1 LTDIE
6 QAIGIRQSATVNRHG
21 GESKMDVGTA
31 KKLIEKNL
39 SYDEVKRLTVKL
51 VQHASPQ
58 TELLEAEP
66 QVLTLIREVIKPEL
80 ERSGLKP
87 VLDRMGNLIVHVKGR
102 TRNERLLLVGYAM
115 NAAPSTMQNPYSGE
129 IVDGAP
135 YKLDGEC
142 VWGRGA
148 CEQKGSLAAMMAA
161 IKLVGASKVE
171 LPSDLYFV
179 VSTAGETGRHDSL
192 AFVLDH
198 GSVEADW
205 CVIDGPPEIQLGN
218 KGRVDVLV
226 TVKGKQA
233 HSSRPWEGI
242 NAIDGAMKVLDK
254 LKPLMP
260 YPEAKSHPELGKV
273 SLTPNAIESFPKATH
288 TIQSECRIMFDRRLL
303 PRDDPAHA
311 IQQMKDSIGKIEPF
325 EIDVAPRD
333 FMYPSEV
340 AKDAEV
346 VRALEHAI
354 RSMLGYEPQF
364 SFSTAANDTGLFN
377 FRGLQAINYGSRD
390 IRFQHTDHDLVPVG
404 NVFNAAKVFA
414 FLAIHR

>member
-1 LTDIE
+1 
-6 QAIGIRQSATVNRHG
+6 
-21 GESKMDVGTA
+21 MDAGTA

-51 VQHASPQ
+51 VQHPSPQ

-66 QVLTLIREVIKPEL
+66 QVLGLIRNVIKPEL
-80 ERSGLKP
+80 EQATLKP
-87 VLDRMGNLIVHVKGR
+87 FVDKKGNLILHLKGR
-102 TRNERLLLVGYAM
+102 TRSDRLILVGYAM
-115 NAAPSTMQNPYSGE
+115 CAAPSTMQNPYSGE
-129 IVDGAP
+129 IVDGTP

-161 IKLVGASKVE
+161 IKFIGAAKVE

-192 AFVLDH
+192 VYVLDH
-198 GSVEADW
+198 GKVEADW
-205 CVIDGPPEIQLGN
+205 CIIDGPPEIQLGN

-226 TVKGKQA
+226 IVRGKQA

-242 NAIDGAMKVLDK
+242 NAIEGAVKVLEK
-254 LKPLMP
+254 LKPLIP
-260 YPEAKSHPELGKV
+260 YPETKSHPTLGRV

-288 TIQSECRIMFDRRLL
+288 TIQSECRITFDRRLL
-303 PRDDPAHA
+303 PGDDPDKA
-311 IQQMKDSIGKIEPF
+311 IQQIKTAVGKIEPF
-325 EIDVAPRD
+325 EIEVQSRD

-340 AKDAEV
+340 GKDADV
-346 VRALEHAI
+346 VRSLEHGI
-354 RSMLGYEPQF
+354 RSILGYEPKF

-377 FRGLQAINYGSRD
+377 ARGIQAINYGARH
-390 IRFQHTDHDLVPVG
+390 IRFQHTDHDLVPLG
-404 NVFNAAKVFA
+404 SVFDAAKVFA
-414 FLAIHR
+414 FLAVHR

>member
-1 LTDIE
+1 
-6 QAIGIRQSATVNRHG
+6 
-21 GESKMDVGTA
+21 MDAQVA
-31 KKLIEKNL
+31 RKLVEKNL

-66 QVLTLIREVIKPEL
+66 QVLALIRDVIKPEL
-80 ERSGLKP
+80 EQSGLKP
-87 VLDRMGNLIVHVKGR
+87 FVDRMGNLILHLKGR
-102 TRNERLLLVGYAM
+102 TRSDRLILVGYAM
-115 NAAPSTMQNPYSGE
+115 CAAPSTMQNPYSGE

-135 YKLDGEC
+135 YKLHGEC

-161 IKLVGASKVE
+161 LKFIGAAKVE

-192 AFVLDH
+192 AYVLDQ
-198 GSVEADW
+198 GKVEADW
-205 CVIDGPPEIQLGN
+205 CIIDGPPEIQLGN
-218 KGRVDVLV
+218 KGRVDVRV
-226 TVKGKQA
+226 VVRGKQA
-233 HSSRPWEGI
+233 HSSRPWEGV
-242 NAIDGAMKVLDK
+242 NAIEGAMKVLEK

-260 YPEAKSHPELGKV
+260 HPEAKSHPELGKV

-288 TIQSECRIMFDRRLL
+288 TIQRECRIMFDRRLL
-303 PRDDPAHA
+303 PGDDPEKA
-311 IQQMKDSIGKIEPF
+311 IQQMKAAIGKIEPF
-325 EIDVAPRD
+325 EIEVQPRD
-333 FMYPSEV
+333 FMYPSEIG
-340 AKDAEV
+340 KDAEV
-346 VRALEHAI
+346 VRALEHGV
-354 RSMLGYEPQF
+354 RSMLGYEPKF

-377 FRGLQAINYGSRD
+377 FRGIQAINYGSRD
-390 IRFQHTDHDLVPVG
+390 IRFQHTDHDLVPLN

>member
-1 LTDIE
+1 
-6 QAIGIRQSATVNRHG
+6 
-21 GESKMDVGTA
+21 MDAGTA

-51 VQHASPQ
+51 VEYASPQ
-58 TELLEAEP
+58 TQLLEAEP
-66 QVLTLIREVIKPEL
+66 QVLALIREVVKPEL
-80 ERSGLKP
+80 EKSGLRPGIDK
-87 VLDRMGNLIVHVKGR
+87 MGNLILHLIGR
-102 TRNERLLLVGYAM
+102 TRSERLMLVGYAM
-115 NAAPSTMQNPYSGE
+115 CAAPSTMQNPYSGE

-148 CEQKGSLAAMMAA
+148 CEQKGSLAAMLAA
-161 IKLVGASKVE
+161 MKFIGASKVE

-192 AFVLDH
+192 AYVLDH

-205 CVIDGPPEIQLGN
+205 CIIDGPPEIQLGN

-226 TVKGKQA
+226 TIRGKQA

-242 NAIDGAMKVLDK
+242 NAIDGTMKVLEK
-254 LKPLMP
+254 LKALMP
-260 YPEAKSHPELGKV
+260 YPEEKSHAELGKV

-303 PRDDPAHA
+303 PGDDPVKA
-311 IQQMKDSIGKIEPF
+311 IQQMKDAIGRIEPF
-325 EIDVAPRD
+325 EIEVQPRD

-340 AKDAEV
+340 KKDAEV
-346 VRALEHAI
+346 VQALEHGI

-377 FRGLQAINYGSRD
+377 HRGIQAINYGARD
-390 IRFQHTDHDLVPVG
+390 IRFQHTDHDLVAVS

>member
-1 LTDIE
+1 
-6 QAIGIRQSATVNRHG
+6 
-21 GESKMDVGTA
+21 MDAGTA

-39 SYDEVKRLTVKL
+39 SYDEVKRIAVKL

-58 TELLEAEP
+58 TQLLEAEP
-66 QVLTLIREVIKPEL
+66 RVLALISDVVKPEL

-87 VLDRMGNLIVHVKGR
+87 VIDKMGNLILHLKGR
-102 TRNERLLLVGYAM
+102 TREGRLMLVGYAM
-115 NAAPSTMQNPYSGE
+115 CAAPSTMQNPYSGE
-129 IVDGAP
+129 IVDGTP

-161 IKLVGASKVE
+161 IKFIGASKVE

-192 AFVLDH
+192 AYVLDY
-198 GSVEADW
+198 GGVEADW

-226 TVKGKQA
+226 IVRGKQA
-233 HSSRPWEGI
+233 HSSRPWEGV
-242 NAIDGAMKVLDK
+242 NAIDGAVKVLEK

-260 YPEAKSHPELGKV
+260 YPEEKSHSELGKV
-273 SLTPNAIESFPKATH
+273 SLTANAIESFPKATH
-288 TIQSECRIMFDRRLL
+288 TIQSECRILFDRRLL
-303 PRDDPAHA
+303 PGDDAVKA
-311 IQQMKDSIGKIEPF
+311 IQQMKDAIGKIEPF
-325 EIDVAPRD
+325 EIALEPRD

-340 AKDAEV
+340 KKDADV
-346 VRALEHAI
+346 VQVLEHGI

-364 SFSTAANDTGLFN
+364 CFSTAANDTGLFN
-377 FRGLQAINYGSRD
+377 HRGIQAINYGSRD
-390 IRFQHTDHDLVPVG
+390 IRFQHTDHDLVALN

-414 FLAIHR
+414 FLGIHR

>member
-1 LTDIE
+1 ME
-6 QAIGIRQSATVNRHG
+6 AESAKRVI
-21 GESKMDVGTA
+21 D
-31 KKLIEKNL
+31 KNL
-39 SYDEVKRLTVKL
+39 RYDEVKRLIVKL

-58 TELLEAEP
+58 TEQLEAEP
-66 QVLTLIREVIKPEL
+66 KVLALIREVIKPEL
-80 ERSGLKP
+80 EQAGLHP
-87 VLDRMGNLIVHVKGR
+87 SIDDQGNLVLRLKGR
-102 TRNERLLLVGYAM
+102 RPGDRLMLVGYAM
-115 NAAPSTMQNPYSGE
+115 NATPSTMQNPYSGE

-135 YKLDGEC
+135 YELEGEC

-161 IKLVGASKVE
+161 MRFIGAHKVE
-171 LPSDLYFV
+171 LPADLYFV

-192 AFVLDH
+192 AYVLDH
-198 GSVEADW
+198 GNVEADW

-226 TVKGKQA
+226 IVRGKQA

-242 NAIDGAMKVLDK
+242 NAIEGAIKILEK

-260 YPEAKSHPELGKV
+260 YPEEKAHPELGKV

-303 PRDDPAHA
+303 PGDDPRKA
-311 IQQMKDSIGKIEPF
+311 IQQMRDTIGKIEPF
-325 EIDVAPRD
+325 EIEIQPRD

-340 AKDAEV
+340 GKEAEV
-346 VRALEHAI
+346 VQALEHGI
-354 RSMLGYEPQF
+354 RIMLGQQPVY

-377 FRGLQAINYGSRD
+377 HRGIQAINYGARD
-390 IRFQHTDHDLVPVG
+390 IRFQHTDHDLVSV
-404 NVFNAAKVFA
+404 NKVFDAAKVFT
-414 FLAIHR
+414 FLALHR

>member
-1 LTDIE
+1 
-6 QAIGIRQSATVNRHG
+6 
-21 GESKMDVGTA
+21 MDAGTA
-31 KKLIEKNL
+31 KRLIEKNL
-39 SYDEVKRLTVKL
+39 SYDEVKRLAVKL

-66 QVLTLIREVIKPEL
+66 QVLALVRDVIKPEL

-87 VLDRMGNLIVHVKGR
+87 FVDKMGNLILHLNGR
-102 TRNERLLLVGYAM
+102 TRGDRLMLVGYAM
-115 NAAPSTMQNPYSGE
+115 CAAPSTMQSPYSGE

-161 IKLVGASKVE
+161 IKFVGASKVE

-192 AFVLDH
+192 AYVLDH
-198 GSVEADW
+198 GNVESEW
-205 CVIDGPPEIQLGN
+205 CIIDGPPEIQLGN

-233 HSSRPWEGI
+233 HSSRPWEGV
-242 NAIDGAMKVLDK
+242 NAIDGAARVLEK
-254 LKPLMP
+254 LKGIMP
-260 YPEAKSHPELGKV
+260 YPETKSHPELGKV

-303 PRDDPAHA
+303 PGDDPAKA
-311 IQQMKDSIGKIEPF
+311 VQQMRDTIGKIEPF
-325 EIDVAPRD
+325 EIDVSPRD

-340 AKDAEV
+340 GKDAEV
-346 VRALEHAI
+346 VRALEQAI

-377 FRGLQAINYGSRD
+377 FRGIQAINYGSRD
-390 IRFQHTDHDLVPVG
+390 IRFQHTDHDLVSLHS
-404 NVFNAAKVFA
+404 VFSAAKVFA
-414 FLAIHR
+414 FMAIHR

>member
-1 LTDIE
+1 MEAQI
-6 QAIGIRQSATVNRHG
+6 
-21 GESKMDVGTA
+21 A

-39 SYDEVKRLTVKL
+39 QYDEVTRLAVKL

-58 TELLEAEP
+58 TAKLEAEP
-66 QVLTLIREVIKPEL
+66 QVLTLISEVVKPEL
-80 ERSGLKP
+80 ERAGLHPFIDKI
-87 VLDRMGNLIVHVKGR
+87 GNLVLQIKGR
-102 TRNERLLLVGYAM
+102 EPSGRLMLVGYAM
-115 NAAPSTMQNPYSGE
+115 NAAPSTMPNPYSGE

-161 IKLVGASKVE
+161 LRFIGMTKAE

-192 AFVLDH
+192 AYVLDH
-198 GSVEADW
+198 GNVNADW
-205 CVIDGPPEIQLGN
+205 CIIDGPPEIQLGN

-242 NAIDGAMKVLDK
+242 NAIDGAMNVLQK
-254 LKPLMP
+254 LQPLMP
-260 YPEAKSHPELGKV
+260 YPETRAHPELGKV

-303 PRDDPAHA
+303 PGDDPVKA
-311 IQQMKDSIGKIEPF
+311 IEQMRDAIGKIDPF
-325 EIDVAPRD
+325 EITVEPRD
-333 FMYPSEV
+333 FMYPSEIG
-340 AKDAEV
+340 KDAEV
-346 VRALEHAI
+346 VEALEQGI
-354 RSMLGYEPQF
+354 RTMLGYEPRF

-377 FRGLQAINYGSRD
+377 FRGIQAINYGARD
-390 IRFQHTDHDLVPVG
+390 IRFQHTDHDLVAVD

>member
-1 LTDIE
+1 
-6 QAIGIRQSATVNRHG
+6 
-21 GESKMDVGTA
+21 MDAGTA

-51 VQHASPQ
+51 VQHPSPQ
-58 TELLEAEP
+58 TGLLEAEP
-66 QVLTLIREVIKPEL
+66 QVLSLIRDVIKPEL
-80 ERSGLKP
+80 EQSRLKP
-87 VLDRMGNLIVHVKGR
+87 FVDKMGNLILHLKGR
-102 TRNERLLLVGYAM
+102 ARSDRLTLVGYAM
-115 NAAPSTMQNPYSGE
+115 CAAPSTMQNPYSGE
-129 IVDGAP
+129 IVDGAT
-135 YKLDGEC
+135 YRLDGEC

-161 IKLVGASKVE
+161 IKFIGASKVE
-171 LPSDLYFV
+171 LPSDLFFV

-192 AFVLDH
+192 AYVLDH
-198 GSVEADW
+198 DNVESEW

-218 KGRVDVLV
+218 KGRVDILV

-233 HSSRPWEGI
+233 HSSRPWEGV
-242 NAIDGAMKVLDK
+242 NAIDGAMKVLEK
-254 LKPLMP
+254 LKPLIP
-260 YPEAKSHPELGKV
+260 YPETKSHPELGKV

-303 PRDDPAHA
+303 PGDDPAKA
-311 IQQMKDSIGKIEPF
+311 IQQMKDAIGKIEPF
-325 EIDVAPRD
+325 EIQVEARD

-340 AKDAEV
+340 GKDADV
-346 VRALEHAI
+346 VGALEHAI
-354 RSMLGYEPQF
+354 RSMLGYEPKF

-377 FRGLQAINYGSRD
+377 FRGIQAINYGSRD

>member
-1 LTDIE
+1 MEAQI
-6 QAIGIRQSATVNRHG
+6 
-21 GESKMDVGTA
+21 A

-39 SYDEVKRLTVKL
+39 QYDEVKRLAVKL

-58 TELLEAEP
+58 TAKLEAEP
-66 QVLTLIREVIKPEL
+66 QVLALISEVIKPEL
-80 ERSGLKP
+80 ERAGLHPFIDKI
-87 VLDRMGNLIVHVKGR
+87 GNLVLQIKGR
-102 TRNERLLLVGYAM
+102 EPSGRLMLVGYAM
-115 NAAPSTMQNPYSGE
+115 NAAPSTMANPYSGE

-161 IKLVGASKVE
+161 LRFIGLTKAE

-192 AFVLDH
+192 AYVLDH
-198 GSVEADW
+198 GNVNADW
-205 CVIDGPPEIQLGN
+205 CIIDGPPEIQLGN

-226 TVKGKQA
+226 TVTGKQA

-242 NAIDGAMKVLDK
+242 NAIDGAMNVLQK
-254 LKPLMP
+254 LQPLMP
-260 YPEAKSHPELGKV
+260 YPETRTHPELGKV

-288 TIQSECRIMFDRRLL
+288 TIQSECRIVFDRRLL
-303 PRDDPAHA
+303 PGDDPVKA
-311 IQQMKDSIGKIEPF
+311 IEQMKDAIGKIDPF
-325 EIDVAPRD
+325 EITVEPRD
-333 FMYPSEV
+333 FMYPSEIG
-340 AKDAEV
+340 KDAEV
-346 VRALEHAI
+346 VEALEQGI
-354 RSMLGYEPQF
+354 RTMLGYEPHF

-377 FRGLQAINYGSRD
+377 FRGIQAINYGARD
-390 IRFQHTDHDLVPVG
+390 IRFQHTDHDLVAVN